1 MRAAG
6 APLARTSRL
15 LLLLLLKV
23 SASPALGS
31 ALAPRKENCLGERCS
46 PTLLSPSSLP
56 SLWNSVFPDPLNK
69 PPLLSWLAGAV
80 SWLAGAVSCRSSL
93 SGV

>member
-1 MRAAG
+1 MLCSSSCG
-6 APLARTSRL
+6 GFLMPLAHSGGQVLHTHSL
-15 LLLLLLKV
+15 
-23 SASPALGS
+23 
-31 ALAPRKENCLGERCS
+31 LAPCR
-46 PTLLSPSSLP
+46 PSGHT
-56 SLWNSVFPDPLNK
+56 VFPDPLNK